1 MPVSAWNR
9 YGTRVTVTT
18 VSLVVLVSILLG
30 TILSISSV
38 RALRN
43 TMRQTGTAFTLLL
56 ATELEQKSKISER
69 LLSRDRRPPPW
80 LMAFP
85 GVDIPRGGEPGS
97 ELGPGSG
104 PGPGLGP
111 GAGNRE
117 LPEMGP
123 PPGDEGPP
131 GAPPFLAQDLLEIA
145 NLIGAARITLLE
157 DAEVFVDVAT
167 GGDSSDSFDKQTAL
181 DMLERLKAN
190 PDEHVMQERTGDT
203 MSIVT
208 TFIPAHPH
216 AEGALIVQF
225 PFRTARAVV
234 LPQILH
240 LTTSTVLVL
249 LLAVWLALRMSRSV
263 SRPLSD
269 LVDVASTYATGDLTK
284 RAEEEG
290 PVEVATLGRAFNRM
304 AASIEDQIEK
314 LKTETARR
322 EQLEGELRIAA
333 ELQQSL
339 LPEAA
344 RTTYGPVE
352 IVGTCEAAREVGG
365 DFYDFWPVG
374 ENRLALVIG
383 DATGK
388 GLPAALL
395 AAKCLS
401 IIQAMAVS
409 GAEPSEVLSRANR
422 LLSRQFKQDGFFV
435 TALLLILDAGN
446 GAISYSVA
454 GHNPGFAM
462 QKGDGVLQL
471 LESRLGLPLGIDP
484 NVEFET
490 RHVEVRSDLRVL
502 LYTDGVTETFNGS
515 HACYG
520 QQRLE
525 QLFHDYADADPDR
538 LLEAVKVQ
546 LHDFSGGNPM
556 DDDRTLVVLTF
567 NDTDE

>member
-1 MPVSAWNR
+1 MPESPWNR

-38 RALRN
+38 RALRD
-43 TMRQTGTAFTLLL
+43 TMRQTGTAFVLLL
-56 ATELEQKSKISER
+56 ATELEQKSRISER

-85 GVDIPRGGEPGS
+85 GVDMPPPEA
-97 ELGPGSG
+97 GPAPEFGRNEVR
-104 PGPGLGP
+104 PP
-111 GAGNRE
+111 GA
-117 LPEMGP
+117 
-123 PPGDEGPP
+123 DEGPP
-131 GAPPFLAQDLLEIA
+131 GAPPFLAQDLLQIA
-145 NLIGAARITLLE
+145 NLIGASRIAILE
-157 DAEVFVDVAT
+157 DDDVFIDVAT
-167 GGDSSDSFDKQTAL
+167 GGESAEAFDKETAL
-181 DMLERLKAN
+181 VLLNRLKTN
-190 PDEHVMQERTGDT
+190 PDEHVLQERTGNT
-203 MSIVT
+203 LSIIT
-208 TFIPAHPH
+208 TFVPARPQS
-216 AEGALIVQF
+216 EGALIVQF

-240 LTTSTVLVL
+240 LTTSTLLVL

-352 IVGTCEAAREVGG
+352 IVGSCEAAREVGG

-409 GAEPSEVLSRANR
+409 GVAPSEVLSRANR

-435 TALLLILDAGN
+435 TALLLIIDTSN

-454 GHNPGFAM
+454 GHNPGFAI
-462 QKGDGVLQL
+462 QKGDGVLEL
-471 LESRLGLPLGIDP
+471 LGSRLGLPLGIDP

-490 RHVEVRSDLRVL
+490 CHVDVRSNLRVL
-502 LYTDGVTETFNGS
+502 LYTDGVTETFNRS
-515 HACYG
+515 HTCYG

-525 QLFHDYADADPDR
+525 QLFCDYADADADR
-538 LLEAVKVQ
+538 LLDAVKVQ
-546 LHDFSGGNPM
+546 LRDFSGGNPM

-567 NDTDE
+567 NGTDE

>member
-1 MPVSAWNR
+1 MPESPWNR

-18 VSLVVLVSILLG
+18 VSLVVLVSVLLG

-38 RALRN
+38 RALRD
-43 TMRQTGTAFTLLL
+43 TMRQTGTAFVLLL

-85 GVDIPRGGEPGS
+85 GLDVPPPVDD
-97 ELGPGSG
+97 GPGDRER
-104 PGPGLGP
+104 PGMAPP
-111 GAGNRE
+111 PRDT
-117 LPEMGP
+117 GP
-123 PPGDEGPP
+123 PSG
-131 GAPPFLAQDLLEIA
+131 PPFLAQDLLQIA
-145 NLIGAARITLLE
+145 NLIGASRIAILE
-157 DAEVFVDVAT
+157 DDDVFIDVAT
-167 GGDSSDSFDKQTAL
+167 GGESAEAFDKETAL
-181 DMLERLKAN
+181 VLLNRLKAN
-190 PDEHVMQERTGDT
+190 PDEHVLQERTGNT
-203 MSIVT
+203 LSIIT
-208 TFIPAHPH
+208 TFVPAQPQK
-216 AEGALIVQF
+216 EGALIVQF

-240 LTTSTVLVL
+240 LTTSTLIVL
-249 LLAVWLALRMSRSV
+249 LLAVWIALRMSRSV

-409 GAEPSEVLSRANR
+409 GAEPSEVLSRANN

-435 TALLLILDAGN
+435 TALLLIIDVGKGEIA
-446 GAISYSVA
+446 YSAA
-454 GHNPGFAM
+454 GHNPGFAKR
-462 QKGDGVLQL
+462 KGDGALEL
-471 LESRLGLPLGIDP
+471 LGSRLGLPLGIDP

-490 RHVEVRSDLRVL
+490 RHVDVQSDLRVL

-525 QLFHDYADADPDR
+525 QLFRDHADDNPGGFLDT
-538 LLEAVKVQ
+538 VKAQ
-546 LHDFSGGNPM
+546 LHEFSGGCPM

-567 NDTDE
+567 NGTNE